1 MNEPERM
8 KNGLISSLDI
18 LDRTGISR
26 ATLNNY
32 IKMGILPRPIVRKPE
47 SLSVKARQV
56 GYFPASVLEVLLKI
70 KQYKSQGYSMDEI
83 CAHMGSQPI
92 SLSGTS
98 EIADHFG
105 DDGSTPRIPDR
116 RKDGDLDPVGA
127 SHTEMPGDVRLTI
140 NDIHCPAYLINF
152 NFEIEWINAEAQEA
166 IFGQDIQSIKIAE
179 CRNVFRLFFGMGL
192 LSPPENRHPIVDYHM
207 SLYRQKFA
215 KNELENLYPGITPK
229 EVRVLS
235 GLYNTLDQTDSSPI
249 RETYL
254 DLNFQ
259 NDSET
264 LYRAYHIE
272 FREGILC
279 VYLPADRMMQ
289 GVVDLLSSRGK
300 IIQDLLRQRMPT
312 LVSFSVLV
320 ADLQDSVRICAE
332 LPPEDYFRLINQI
345 WKSMEGIFRKYYG
358 TYGKH
363 TGDGMVYYFLKERDS
378 NYLMNALHCALE
390 LRENM
395 KLLSHEWKTAK
406 GWFNDLF
413 LNVGINE
420 GQEYFGTIPA
430 SPTIEFTALGDS
442 VNYAGRLSDLA
453 RYGSIWTT
461 KNLINRLSDEE
472 KKSVCY
478 GIRKQDQN
486 REVLI
491 ETIFSRVIDLMPPD
505 STKYSKFMDIANLPV
520 TEILRIR

>member
-1 MNEPERM
+1 MDETERT

-18 LDRTGISR
+18 LDRMGISR

-47 SLSVKARQV
+47 NPLAKAKQI

-83 CAHMGSQPI
+83 CAHLGTATASF
-92 SLSGTS
+92 SGMPETL
-98 EIADHFG
+98 
-105 DDGSTPRIPDR
+105 PRFATGETMDRMAER
-116 RKDGDLDPVGA
+116 RKDGDPIA
-127 SHTEMPGDVRLTI
+127 AACAQQTGDVRLTI
-140 NDIHCPAYLINF
+140 NDIRCPAYLINP

-166 IFGQDIQSIKIAE
+166 IFGQDIRSIKIAE

-192 LSPPENRHPIVDYHM
+192 LSQLENRHPIVDYHM

-215 KNELENLYPGITPK
+215 LEEIENLYLGITPK
-229 EVRVLS
+229 EVRILS
-235 GLYNTLDQTDSSPI
+235 GLYDAMDPADPPLS

-254 DLNFQ
+254 NLNFQ

-264 LYRAYHIE
+264 LYRAYPIE

-279 VYLPADRMMQ
+279 VYLPADRMMK

-345 WKSMEGIFRKYYG
+345 WKSMEGIFKKYYG

-378 NYLMNALHCALE
+378 NYLINALHCALE

-395 KLLSHEWKTAK
+395 KLLSQEWRMTK

-442 VNYAGRLSDLA
+442 VNYAGRLSDFA

-461 KNLINRLSDEE
+461 KNLMNRLSDEE
-472 KKSVCY
+472 RRSVCY
-478 GIRKQDQN
+478 GIRKTDQN

-491 ETIFSRVIDLMPPD
+491 ENIFSRVIDLLPPD
-505 STKYSKFMDIANLPV
+505 SPKFSKFMDIATLPV
-520 TEILRIR
+520 TEILRVR

>member
-1 MNEPERM
+1 
-8 KNGLISSLDI
+8 
-18 LDRTGISR
+18 
-26 ATLNNY
+26 
-32 IKMGILPRPIVRKPE
+32 
-47 SLSVKARQV
+47 
-56 GYFPASVLEVLLKI
+56 
-70 KQYKSQGYSMDEI
+70 
-83 CAHMGSQPI
+83 
-92 SLSGTS
+92 
-98 EIADHFG
+98 
-105 DDGSTPRIPDR
+105 
-116 RKDGDLDPVGA
+116 
-127 SHTEMPGDVRLTI
+127 
-140 NDIHCPAYLINF
+140 
-152 NFEIEWINAEAQEA
+152 
-166 IFGQDIQSIKIAE
+166 
-179 CRNVFRLFFGMGL
+179 
-192 LSPPENRHPIVDYHM
+192 
-207 SLYRQKFA
+207 
-215 KNELENLYPGITPK
+215 
-229 EVRVLS
+229 
-235 GLYNTLDQTDSSPI
+235 
-249 RETYL
+249 
-254 DLNFQ
+254 
-259 NDSET
+259 
-264 LYRAYHIE
+264 
-272 FREGILC
+272 
-279 VYLPADRMMQ
+279 
-289 GVVDLLSSRGK
+289 
-300 IIQDLLRQRMPT
+300 
-312 LVSFSVLV
+312 
-320 ADLQDSVRICAE
+320 
-332 LPPEDYFRLINQI
+332 
-345 WKSMEGIFRKYYG
+345 
-358 TYGKH
+358 
-363 TGDGMVYYFLKERDS
+363 MVYYFLKERDS